1 MKFNIFKGQYPFN
14 EKLGTTEADNAEV
27 ALSYAL
33 AIYGEHCVV
42 QPSNAQ
48 SAQQNH
54 HDEDA

>member
-1 MKFNIFKGQYPFN
+1 MQFNIFKGQYPFN

-42 QPSNAQ
+42 QPTSSQ
-48 SAQQNH
+48 PAQQNNQN
-54 HDEDA
+54 EDA